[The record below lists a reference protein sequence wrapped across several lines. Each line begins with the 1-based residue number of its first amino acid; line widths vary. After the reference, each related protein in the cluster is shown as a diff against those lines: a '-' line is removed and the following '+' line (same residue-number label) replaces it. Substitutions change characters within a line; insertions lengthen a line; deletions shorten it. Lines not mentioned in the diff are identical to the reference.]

1 MCLVKFLPFFRIL
14 EFYVEDDQNAANIM
28 TSTLELT
35 IIPVNNAPILL
46 FVSDPALRENPT
58 PVDITLGAARMNFTY
73 TEDDPPL
80 NFGRDIYLRDVD
92 GNISFAILNLT
103 GRSFIF
109 SSSCLDYHIAGKF
122 GGELNLA
129 IWRSIL

>member
-28 TSTLELT
+28 NSTLELT
-35 IIPVNNAPILL
+35 IIPVNDDPILL
-46 FVSDPALRENPT
+46 FVSDPAVRENPI
-58 PVDITLGAARMNFTY
+58 PVLSGVTQMSFTY

-92 GNISFAILNLT
+92 GNISLAILNLT
-103 GRSFIF
+103 SKTIHFFIF
-109 SSSCLDYHIAGKF
+109 LFRLPYSRKIWQGIKF
-122 GGELNLA
+122 GN
-129 IWRSIL
+129 